1 MRSRKTKKIVVG
13 AFYRPPNSNVDVMD
27 AFSNTLKSIAE
38 NQKDGMIIV
47 GGDFNL
53 PSFNWENL
61 CLVRGGSD
69 REYCEAF
76 IDALSSNSL
85 EQLVKRP
92 TRGNNI
98 LDIFAT
104 NSPKRILRISMG
116 DGISD
121 HKVIH
126 AEMNIKIER
135 NVKPPQFIFI
145 LNKGDYD
152 AFR

>member
-1 MRSRKTKKIVVG
+1 MRATGGGVFIAVDCSLDIHIIKNPLDSTESVWCCVRLRKIKKIVIG
-13 AFYRPPNSNVDVMD
+13 AFYRLPNSNVDVMD
-27 AFSNTLKSIAE
+27 AFSSTLKSIAE
-38 NQKDGMIIV
+38 NQKDSMIIV

-53 PSFNWENL
+53 PSINWENL

-69 REYCEAF
+69 RESCEAL

-104 NSPKRILRISMG
+104 NSPERILRISKSLRG
-116 DGISD
+116 
-121 HKVIH
+121 
-126 AEMNIKIER
+126 
-135 NVKPPQFIFI
+135 
-145 LNKGDYD
+145 
-152 AFR
+152 